1 MLVCAF
7 LKGQYAE
14 ENCDCVYLW
23 DSLRVKMCQ
32 ADKHGAGRV
41 SYRLGDVLRRPD
53 LPEFQVTWILGHGLA
68 QLQQTQ
74 TGG

>member
-23 DSLRVKMCQ
+23 DS
-32 ADKHGAGRV
+32 V
-41 SYRLGDVLRRPD
+41 SGF
-53 LPEFQVTWILGHGLA
+53 EG
-68 QLQQTQ
+68 
-74 TGG
+74 

>member
-1 MLVCAF
+1 MLICAY

-14 ENCDCVYLW
+14 DNCAFLFVGFVSNRRTSC
-23 DSLRVKMCQ
+23 
-32 ADKHGAGRV
+32 GV

-74 TGG
+74 TGC